1 MTSIIILKINIQWY
15 ENTLIKLAKLKQGE
29 VELRKEIECEEEIK
43 QKYIVVHS
51 IKFKVMKVDFQLR
64 KMSAEEK
71 LHIKYV
77 LFKYNNSNERMSGLK
92 LNQLTNT
99 ELRYE

>member
-1 MTSIIILKINIQWY
+1 
-15 ENTLIKLAKLKQGE
+15 
-29 VELRKEIECEEEIK
+29 
-43 QKYIVVHS
+43 
-51 IKFKVMKVDFQLR
+51 MKVDFQLR

-99 ELRYE
+99 ELRYEQMDNTEIQTKQDFKVDK